1 MNADAGLVPLRRA
14 LAARLVPRAW
24 ERFGVL
30 VDNLETAWSA
40 ADSGEFDNAV
50 LRLDLAV
57 RKRASRLGEEPVVPM
72 TPPVR
77 ERVNRMI
84 HVLTEVSGRDT
95 SAVGGRDAVGP
106 GNRRRPGSSET
117 PAPADT
123 GH

>member
-1 MNADAGLVPLRRA
+1 MPTVNADAGLVPLRRA
-14 LAARLVPRAW
+14 LAARLAPRAW

-57 RKRASRLGEEPVVPM
+57 RKRASRLGEEPLVPM

-84 HVLTEVSGRDT
+84 HVLTEVSGRD
-95 SAVGGRDAVGP
+95 AVGP
-106 GNRRRPGSSET
+106 GNRRRPGSSEI